1 MSGMTQVGFDYAAL
15 PVDSA
20 LTARAAAERIKLR
33 LKRTVEDIIEIGRE
47 LKAVKEELPHGQ
59 FLPWIAAEFE
69 MTKDTAQNFM
79 SVFDRFGKNGNFP
92 YLNFKPSILYSL
104 AAPSTPESVID
115 KAIEKGADTKVSDV
129 KEWKAMEAEL
139 EEEKR
144 RAQEFREESNER
156 RKKIR
161 ELEQQ
166 LELAERAEP
175 EIKVVEKII
184 EKPIISQE
192 FSSLEDAIAAKRKDL
207 ENLDRNTQDAIQK
220 NRTVYESRERL
231 QREVEELTTL
241 LSKHKASER
250 EQVEH
255 KRLTDSAMQFT
266 ALFLAEIQALEHA
279 PNAEQYRRWKQVSAQ
294 FRDSMLV
301 VEETIDRLS
310 ANPISGELMN
320 RVQ

>member
-1 MSGMTQVGFDYAAL
+1 MSDIIAV
-15 PVDSA
+15 P
-20 LTARAAAERIKLR
+20 
-33 LKRTVEDIIEIGRE
+33 TVEQINLEHQ
-47 LKAVKEELPHGQ
+47 LANSKANEAVQHAINCGLMLEQKKASLPHGQ
-59 FLPWIAAEFE
+59 WLPWL
-69 MTKDTAQNFM
+69 
-79 SVFDRFGKNGNFP
+79 NGEIDSGRLKVKIRQTQKYMQLASNTHRSA
-92 YLNFKPSILYSL
+92 YLEESPSIR
-104 AAPSTPESVID
+104 AALELLSDKEPTEQQGTLID
-115 KAIEKGADTKVSDV
+115 VDAERKARE
-129 KEWKAMEAEL
+129 EAERQV
-139 EEEKR
+139 EAEKR
-144 RAQEFREESNER
+144 RTQEFREESNER

-175 EIKVVEKII
+175 KVVEKII
-184 EKPIISQE
+184 EKPMIPQE

-220 NRTVYESRERL
+220 NRAVYESRERL

-255 KRLTDSAMQFT
+255 KRLTDSALQFT
-266 ALFLAEIQALEHA
+266 ALFLAEIQALEYA

-294 FRDSMLV
+294 FRDSILV
-301 VEETIDRLS
+301 VEETINRLS
-310 ANPISGELMN
+310 DNPVSGELMD

>member
-1 MSGMTQVGFDYAAL
+1 MSGMMQVGFDYAAL

-47 LKAVKEELPHGQ
+47 LKAVKDELPHGQ

-69 MTKDTAQNFM
+69 MSERTARDFM
-79 SVFDRFGKNGNFP
+79 QVHERFGGKSAIIAD
-92 YLNFKPSILYSL
+92 LKPTILYALS
-104 AAPSTPESVID
+104 APSTPDSVID

-129 KEWKAMEAEL
+129 KKWKAMEAEL

-166 LELAERAEP
+166 LDLAERAEP

-184 EKPIISQE
+184 EKPMIPQE
-192 FSSLEDAIAAKRKDL
+192 FSSLEDAIVAKRKDL

-266 ALFLAEIQALEHA
+266 ALFIAEIQALEHA

-301 VEETIDRLS
+301 VEETINRLS
-310 ANPISGELMN
+310 DNPVSGELMD

>member
-1 MSGMTQVGFDYAAL
+1 MSDIIAV
-15 PVDSA
+15 P
-20 LTARAAAERIKLR
+20 
-33 LKRTVEDIIEIGRE
+33 TVEQINLEHQ
-47 LKAVKEELPHGQ
+47 LANSKANEAVQHAINCGLMLEQKKASLPHGQ
-59 FLPWIAAEFE
+59 WLPWL
-69 MTKDTAQNFM
+69 
-79 SVFDRFGKNGNFP
+79 NGEIDSGRLKVKIRQTQKYMQLASNTHRSA
-92 YLNFKPSILYSL
+92 YLEESPSIR
-104 AAPSTPESVID
+104 AALELLSDKEPTEQQGTLID
-115 KAIEKGADTKVSDV
+115 VDAERKARE
-129 KEWKAMEAEL
+129 EAERQV
-139 EEEKR
+139 EAEKR
-144 RAQEFREESNER
+144 RTQEFREESNER

-175 EIKVVEKII
+175 KVVEKII
-184 EKPIISQE
+184 EKPMIPQE

-255 KRLTDSAMQFT
+255 KRLTDSALQFT
-266 ALFLAEIQALEHA
+266 ALFLAEIQALEYA

-294 FRDSMLV
+294 FRDSILV
-301 VEETIDRLS
+301 VEETINRLS
-310 ANPISGELMN
+310 DNPISGELMD

>member
-1 MSGMTQVGFDYAAL
+1 MLEQ
-15 PVDSA
+15 
-20 LTARAAAERIKLR
+20 K
-33 LKRTVEDIIEIGRE
+33 
-47 LKAVKEELPHGQ
+47 KASLPHGQ
-59 FLPWIAAEFE
+59 WLPWL
-69 MTKDTAQNFM
+69 
-79 SVFDRFGKNGNFP
+79 NGEIDSGRLKVKIRQTQKYMQLASNTHRSA
-92 YLNFKPSILYSL
+92 YLEESPSIR
-104 AAPSTPESVID
+104 AALELLSDKEPTEQQGTLID
-115 KAIEKGADTKVSDV
+115 VDAERKARE
-129 KEWKAMEAEL
+129 EAERQV
-139 EEEKR
+139 EAEKR
-144 RAQEFREESNER
+144 RTQEFREESNER

-175 EIKVVEKII
+175 KVVEKII
-184 EKPIISQE
+184 EKPMIPQE

-220 NRTVYESRERL
+220 NRAVYESRERL

-255 KRLTDSAMQFT
+255 KRLTDSALQFT
-266 ALFLAEIQALEHA
+266 ALFLAEIQALEYA

-294 FRDSMLV
+294 FRDSILV
-301 VEETIDRLS
+301 VEETINRLS
-310 ANPISGELMN
+310 DNPVSGELMD

>member
-1 MSGMTQVGFDYAAL
+1 MSDIIAV
-15 PVDSA
+15 P
-20 LTARAAAERIKLR
+20 
-33 LKRTVEDIIEIGRE
+33 TVEQINLEHQ
-47 LKAVKEELPHGQ
+47 LANSKANEAVQHAINCGLMLEQKKASLPHGQ
-59 FLPWIAAEFE
+59 WLPWL
-69 MTKDTAQNFM
+69 
-79 SVFDRFGKNGNFP
+79 NGEIDSGRLKVKIRQTQKYMQLASNTHRSA
-92 YLNFKPSILYSL
+92 YLEESPSIR
-104 AAPSTPESVID
+104 AALELLSDKEPTEQQGTLID
-115 KAIEKGADTKVSDV
+115 VDAERKARE
-129 KEWKAMEAEL
+129 EAERQV
-139 EEEKR
+139 EAEKR
-144 RAQEFREESNER
+144 RTQEFREESNER

-175 EIKVVEKII
+175 KVVEKII
-184 EKPIISQE
+184 EKPMIPQE

-266 ALFLAEIQALEHA
+266 ALFLAEIQALEYA

-294 FRDSMLV
+294 FRDSILV
-301 VEETIDRLS
+301 VEETINRLS
-310 ANPISGELMN
+310 DNPISGELMD

>member
-1 MSGMTQVGFDYAAL
+1 MSDIIAV
-15 PVDSA
+15 P
-20 LTARAAAERIKLR
+20 
-33 LKRTVEDIIEIGRE
+33 TVEQINLEHQ
-47 LKAVKEELPHGQ
+47 LANSKANEAVQHAINCGLMLEQKKASLPHGQ
-59 FLPWIAAEFE
+59 WLPWL
-69 MTKDTAQNFM
+69 
-79 SVFDRFGKNGNFP
+79 NGEIDSGRLKVKIRQTQKYMQLASNTHRSA
-92 YLNFKPSILYSL
+92 YLEESPSIR
-104 AAPSTPESVID
+104 AALELLSDKEPTEQQGTLID
-115 KAIEKGADTKVSDV
+115 VDAERKARE
-129 KEWKAMEAEL
+129 EAERQV
-139 EEEKR
+139 EAEKR
-144 RAQEFREESNER
+144 RTQEFREESNER

-175 EIKVVEKII
+175 KVVEKII
-184 EKPIISQE
+184 EKPMIPQE

-255 KRLTDSAMQFT
+255 KRLTDSALQFT
-266 ALFLAEIQALEHA
+266 ALFLAEIQALEYA

-294 FRDSMLV
+294 FRDSILV
-301 VEETIDRLS
+301 VEETINRLS
-310 ANPISGELMN
+310 DNPVSGELMD

>member
-1 MSGMTQVGFDYAAL
+1 MSDIIAV
-15 PVDSA
+15 P
-20 LTARAAAERIKLR
+20 
-33 LKRTVEDIIEIGRE
+33 TVEQINLEHQ
-47 LKAVKEELPHGQ
+47 LANSKANEAVQHAINCGLMLEQKKASLPHGQ
-59 FLPWIAAEFE
+59 WLPWL
-69 MTKDTAQNFM
+69 
-79 SVFDRFGKNGNFP
+79 NGEIDSGRLKVKIRQTQKYMQLASNTHCGA
-92 YLNFKPSILYSL
+92 YLEESPSIR
-104 AAPSTPESVID
+104 AALELLSDKEPTEQQGTLID
-115 KAIEKGADTKVSDV
+115 VDAERKARE
-129 KEWKAMEAEL
+129 EAERQV
-139 EEEKR
+139 EAEKR
-144 RAQEFREESNER
+144 RTQEFREESNER

-184 EKPIISQE
+184 EKPMIPQE

-255 KRLTDSAMQFT
+255 KRLTDSALQFT
-266 ALFLAEIQALEHA
+266 ALFLAEIQALEYA

-294 FRDSMLV
+294 FRDSILV
-301 VEETIDRLS
+301 VEETINRLS
-310 ANPISGELMN
+310 DNPISGELMDS
-320 RVQ
+320 VQ

>member
-1 MSGMTQVGFDYAAL
+1 MSDIIAV
-15 PVDSA
+15 P
-20 LTARAAAERIKLR
+20 
-33 LKRTVEDIIEIGRE
+33 TVEQINLEHQ
-47 LKAVKEELPHGQ
+47 LANSKANEAVQHAINCGLMLEQKKASLPHGQ
-59 FLPWIAAEFE
+59 WLPWL
-69 MTKDTAQNFM
+69 
-79 SVFDRFGKNGNFP
+79 NGEIDSGRLKVKIRQTQKYMQLASNTHRSA
-92 YLNFKPSILYSL
+92 YLEESPSIR
-104 AAPSTPESVID
+104 AALELLSDKEPTEQQGTLID
-115 KAIEKGADTKVSDV
+115 VDAERKARE
-129 KEWKAMEAEL
+129 EAERQV
-139 EEEKR
+139 EAEKR
-144 RAQEFREESNER
+144 RTQEFREESNER

-184 EKPIISQE
+184 EKPMIPQE

-255 KRLTDSAMQFT
+255 KRLTDSALQFT
-266 ALFLAEIQALEHA
+266 ALFLAEIQALEYA

-294 FRDSMLV
+294 FRDSILV
-301 VEETIDRLS
+301 VEETINRLS
-310 ANPISGELMN
+310 DNPISGELMD

>member
-1 MSGMTQVGFDYAAL
+1 MSDIIAV
-15 PVDSA
+15 P
-20 LTARAAAERIKLR
+20 
-33 LKRTVEDIIEIGRE
+33 TVEQINLEYQ
-47 LKAVKEELPHGQ
+47 LANSKANEAVQHAINCGLMLEQKKASLPHGQ
-59 FLPWIAAEFE
+59 WLPWL
-69 MTKDTAQNFM
+69 
-79 SVFDRFGKNGNFP
+79 NGEIDSGRLKVKIRQTQKYMQLASNTHRSA
-92 YLNFKPSILYSL
+92 YLEESPSIR
-104 AAPSTPESVID
+104 AALELLSDKEPTEQQGTLID
-115 KAIEKGADTKVSDV
+115 VDAERKARE
-129 KEWKAMEAEL
+129 EAERQV
-139 EEEKR
+139 EAEKR
-144 RAQEFREESNER
+144 RTQEFREESNER

-175 EIKVVEKII
+175 KVVEKII
-184 EKPIISQE
+184 EKPMIPQE

-207 ENLDRNTQDAIQK
+207 DNLDRNTQDAIQK

-255 KRLTDSAMQFT
+255 KRLTDSALQFT
-266 ALFLAEIQALEHA
+266 ALFLAEIQALEYA

-294 FRDSMLV
+294 FRDSILV
-301 VEETIDRLS
+301 VEETINRLS
-310 ANPISGELMN
+310 DNPISGELMD